1 VSELSSNIKLLRK
14 GKGLTQV
21 QLAERLGVNRSVIG
35 AYEEGRA
42 EPKLSTLVLM
52 SQFFDVSIDELL
64 LKSMNELSKSK
75 RFQGD
80 SLRVLS
86 ISVDRSADKELVTL
100 VPTKAAAG
108 YALGYGDVDFISKL
122 PSFSLPIKELSQ
134 DQTYRA
140 FQIDGDSMLPIPSG
154 AYVVA
159 SYLED
164 WSVAGQ
170 NKSYIVV
177 TKDDGIVFKRI
188 QRSNE
193 KGTFT
198 LISNNTLFEPY
209 SIQWENV
216 EEIWQAKA
224 FMSFDFPTE
233 SQHSS
238 AIEDIKLQLQDI
250 KSAVNELRS

>member
-1 VSELSSNIKLLRK
+1 
-14 GKGLTQV
+14 
-21 QLAERLGVNRSVIG
+21 
-35 AYEEGRA
+35 
-42 EPKLSTLVLM
+42 M
-52 SQFFDVSIDELL
+52 
-64 LKSMNELSKSK
+64 
-75 RFQGD
+75 
-80 SLRVLS
+80 
-86 ISVDRSADKELVTL
+86 

-122 PSFSLPIKELSQ
+122 PSFSLPVKELSQ

-250 KSAVNELRS
+250 KSAVNELRY

>member
-1 VSELSSNIKLLRK
+1 
-14 GKGLTQV
+14 
-21 QLAERLGVNRSVIG
+21 
-35 AYEEGRA
+35 YEEGRA
-42 EPKLSTLVLM
+42 EPKLATLVLM
-52 SQFFDVSIDELL
+52 SQFFNVSIDELV
-64 LKSMNELSKSK
+64 LKSLDESSKPK

-80 SLRVLS
+80 SLRVLPIS
-86 ISVDRSADKELVTL
+86 IDKSTERELVTL

-108 YALGYGDVDFISKL
+108 YTAGYGSVEFISKL
-122 PSFSLPIKELSQ
+122 PSFALPIKELSQ
-134 DQTYRA
+134 DQSYRA

-164 WSVAGQ
+164 WSNAGQ

-188 QRSNE
+188 QRSNDQ
-193 KGTFT
+193 GLIT
-198 LISNNTLFEPY
+198 LISNNTLFDPY
-209 SIQWENV
+209 TLSWENV
-216 EEIWQAKA
+216 VEIWYAKA

-238 AIEDIKLQLQDI
+238 AIEDIKLQLQDL
-250 KSAVNELRS
+250 KSAVSDLKS